1 MIKSIK
7 KRQTYEK
14 YPKVGTYAMCENIT
28 QKKVIRKFWIFLR
41 KKFFFRFTQKSTIFE
56 NPHFPNFYRKKIFC
70 VLLIEKTY
78 DRIFEI
84 FRKIQNFR
92 ITFFF
97 IIYFFN
103 ENFYKF
109 LTFFTC

>member
-1 MIKSIK
+1 MRKSIK
-7 KRQTYEK
+7 NRQTYEK
-14 YPKVGTYAMCENIT
+14 YPKVGTYGPLYNMA
-28 QKKVIRKFWIFLR
+28 QKKVIRKFWIFLT

-56 NPHFPNFYRKKIFC
+56 NPHFRKSYRKKNFC

-92 ITFFF
+92 ITF
-97 IIYFFN
+97 
-103 ENFYKF
+103 
-109 LTFFTC
+109 

>member
-1 MIKSIK
+1 MRKSLK
-7 KRQTYEK
+7 NHQNYEK
-14 YPKVGTYAMCENIT
+14 YPKVGTYGMCENMT

-56 NPHFPNFYRKKIFC
+56 NPHFRKSYRKKNFC

-92 ITFFF
+92 ITF
-97 IIYFFN
+97 
-103 ENFYKF
+103 
-109 LTFFTC
+109 